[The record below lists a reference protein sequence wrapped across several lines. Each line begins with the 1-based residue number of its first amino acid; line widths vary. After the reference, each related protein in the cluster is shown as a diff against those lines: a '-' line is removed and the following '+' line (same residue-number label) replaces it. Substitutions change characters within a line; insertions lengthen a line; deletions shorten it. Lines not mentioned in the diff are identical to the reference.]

1 MTEYKEIGQC
11 DYKPHWVT
19 HPFLAKEI
27 IVPIL
32 NDEYKV
38 IVCFGSPKKV
48 EKILKSW
55 GHKPEDTKSSLLGN
69 LGVCFCSEGKNPV
82 IALPHKPKTATEI
95 GTLAHEA
102 VHAIE
107 DIFNKIGQPP
117 SGELFAHSVGAVV
130 RNVLK

>member
-1 MTEYKEIGQC
+1 MKEI
-11 DYKPHWVT
+11 
-19 HPFLAKEI
+19 EI
-27 IVPIL
+27 PIL

-48 EKILKSW
+48 EKVLKSW

-69 LGVCFCSEGKNPV
+69 RGVCFYSETKHPI
-82 IALPHKPKTATEI
+82 IALPNKPKTAVEI

-107 DIFNKIGQPP
+107 DIFNKINQPLN
-117 SGELFAHSVGAVV
+117 GELFAHSVGAVV
-130 RNVLK
+130 RGVLK

>member
-1 MTEYKEIGQC
+1 MKEI
-11 DYKPHWVT
+11 
-19 HPFLAKEI
+19 EI
-27 IVPIL
+27 PIL

-48 EKILKSW
+48 EKVLKSW

-69 LGVCFCSEGKNPV
+69 RGVCFYSEGKHPV
-82 IALPHKPKTATEI
+82 IALPHKPETATEI

-107 DIFNKIGQPP
+107 DIFTKINQPLN
-117 SGELFAHSVGAVV
+117 GEVFAHSVGAVV
-130 RNVLK
+130 RGVLK